1 MSKIDKSK
9 CRILLADDHVISIKL
24 VTRQLE
30 NLGFRQIQSVADGAL
45 ALKLL
50 EKDPVDIVIIDWAM
64 PVMDGLAVVKAGRG
78 LPQLKHTAFIMLSAE
93 MQDNMITKAMEAGA
107 AAYIVKPMT
116 PETLAE
122 KTEAALAWIEKS
134 KKTS

>member
-30 NLGFRQIQSVADGAL
+30 NLGFSQIQSVSDGSL

-64 PVMDGLAVVKAGRG
+64 PVMDGLAVLKASRA
-78 LPQLKHTAFIMLSAE
+78 LPQLNHTAFIMLSAE
-93 MQDNMITKAMEAGA
+93 MQDNMISKAMEAGA
-107 AAYIVKPMT
+107 TAYIVKPMT
-116 PETLAE
+116 PDALKE
-122 KTEAALAWIEKS
+122 KTEAALDWIEKS
-134 KKTS
+134 RKAA